1 MIVTIDGP
9 AGAGK
14 STVAKRL
21 ASRLGFG
28 YLDTGAMYRAVAL
41 AGERAGVDWSNDADI
56 VRLTETADIRWR
68 GDRIFLDG
76 EDVSGPVRSNEIT
89 AAVGRAA
96 DHPLV
101 RQHLVALQRIAAEG
115 VSLVTEGRDQ
125 GSVVFPD
132 AACKIFLDAA
142 AEERARRRVEDFR
155 ARGEKVDFASVLADI
170 NRRDREDRSR
180 PVGPLVKP
188 ADAVTVNTDGLTI
201 DEVVDQLQ
209 RIARSRLASE
219 QS

>member
-14 STVAKRL
+14 STVARRL
-21 ASRLGFG
+21 AQRLGFG

-41 AGERAGVDWSNDADI
+41 AGLRTGVAWSSDAD
-56 VRLTETADIRWR
+56 VARLAATADVRWQ
-68 GDRIFLDG
+68 GDRILLDG
-76 EDVSGPVRSNEIT
+76 ADVSEQVRSKEIT

-101 RQHLVALQRIAAEG
+101 RQHLVALQRRAAEG

-125 GSVVFPD
+125 GSLVFPD

-142 AEERARRRVEDFR
+142 AEERARRRVADFR
-155 ARGEKVDFASVLADI
+155 ERGEQVDFAAVLADI

-180 PVGPLVKP
+180 PVGRLVKP
-188 ADAVTVNTDGLTI
+188 ADAVTVSTDGLTI

-209 RIARSRLASE
+209 RIARLRLSSK